1 MYIHRRERER
11 EETEILVWLQKK
23 IIKNEK
29 ILLSF
34 AYTLMKKKEK
44 NPDKQVG
51 KKIIL

>member
-1 MYIHRRERER
+1 MYIYRRERGR
-11 EETEILVWLQKK
+11 EKTEILVWLQKK

-44 NPDKQVG
+44 TLTNKSE
-51 KKIIL
+51 KK